1 MSKGYLGAEE
11 KDMLNQS
18 IQMKPNVIQNTKE
31 KIINMARKLFS
42 ERTYLAVSMSD
53 IANKLNITKAA
64 LYYHFTGKAEIYKK
78 VLEKVFNELEEE
90 ILKATSQVQNPK
102 EKLRQLIIGYLK
114 YGQKDKFLIKSL
126 LLCISKIDL
135 SLKNKVMELRNKL
148 NLSIQQIFKEIFPN
162 KDIKS
167 LVFLF
172 TGMMNGLLL
181 EQSLSDKINLEEA
194 VERIIAVLETESQKI
209 PSLAFRV
216 SNLSKSP

>member
-1 MSKGYLGAEE
+1 MCYLCRALSKGYLGAEE
-11 KDMLNQS
+11 EDMLNQS

-31 KIINMARKLFS
+31 NIINVARKLFS

-90 ILKATSQVQNPK
+90 ILKTTSQVQNPK

-135 SLKNKVMELRNKL
+135 SLKNKVMELRDKL

-194 VERIIAVLETESQKI
+194 VERVIAVLETESQ
-209 PSLAFRV
+209 
-216 SNLSKSP
+216 

>member
-1 MSKGYLGAEE
+1 
-11 KDMLNQS
+11 MLNQS

-31 KIINMARKLFS
+31 NIINMARKLFS

-148 NLSIQQIFKEIFPN
+148 NLSIQQIFKEIFPD

-194 VERIIAVLETESQKI
+194 VERVIAVLETESQ
-209 PSLAFRV
+209 
-216 SNLSKSP
+216 

>member
-1 MSKGYLGAEE
+1 
-11 KDMLNQS
+11 MLNQS

-31 KIINMARKLFS
+31 NIINMARKLFS

-194 VERIIAVLETESQKI
+194 VESCCFGNRKPINSF
-209 PSLAFRV
+209 SYF
-216 SNLSKSP
+216 

>member
-1 MSKGYLGAEE
+1 
-11 KDMLNQS
+11 MLNQS

-135 SLKNKVMELRNKL
+135 SLKNKVMELRDKL

-194 VERIIAVLETESQKI
+194 VERVIAVLETESQ
-209 PSLAFRV
+209 
-216 SNLSKSP
+216 

>member
-1 MSKGYLGAEE
+1 VCYLYRAFVKGYLGAEE

-31 KIINMARKLFS
+31 NIINMARKLFS

-114 YGQKDKFLIKSL
+114 YGQKEKFLIKSL

-194 VERIIAVLETESQKI
+194 VERVIAVLETESQ
-209 PSLAFRV
+209 
-216 SNLSKSP
+216 

>member
-1 MSKGYLGAEE
+1 
-11 KDMLNQS
+11 MLNQS

-31 KIINMARKLFS
+31 NIINMARKLFS

-167 LVFLF
+167 LVLLF

-194 VERIIAVLETESQKI
+194 VERVIAVLETESQ
-209 PSLAFRV
+209 
-216 SNLSKSP
+216 

>member
-1 MSKGYLGAEE
+1 
-11 KDMLNQS
+11 MLNQS

-31 KIINMARKLFS
+31 NIINMARKLFS

-114 YGQKDKFLIKSL
+114 YGQKEKFLIKSL

-135 SLKNKVMELRNKL
+135 SLKNKVMELRDKL
-148 NLSIQQIFKEIFPN
+148 NLSIQQIFEEIFPD

-194 VERIIAVLETESQKI
+194 VERVIAVLETENQ
-209 PSLAFRV
+209 
-216 SNLSKSP
+216 

>member
-31 KIINMARKLFS
+31 NIINMARKLFS

-135 SLKNKVMELRNKL
+135 SLKNKVMELRDKL

-194 VERIIAVLETESQKI
+194 VERVIAVLETESQ
-209 PSLAFRV
+209 
-216 SNLSKSP
+216 

>member
-1 MSKGYLGAEE
+1 
-11 KDMLNQS
+11 MLNQS

-31 KIINMARKLFS
+31 NIINMARKLFS

-114 YGQKDKFLIKSL
+114 YGQKEKFLIKSL

-167 LVFLF
+167 LVLLF

-194 VERIIAVLETESQKI
+194 VERVIAVLETENQ
-209 PSLAFRV
+209 
-216 SNLSKSP
+216 

>member
-1 MSKGYLGAEE
+1 LSKGYLGAEE

-31 KIINMARKLFS
+31 NIINMARKLFS

-167 LVFLF
+167 LVLLF

-194 VERIIAVLETESQKI
+194 VERVIAVLETESQ
-209 PSLAFRV
+209 
-216 SNLSKSP
+216 

>member
-1 MSKGYLGAEE
+1 
-11 KDMLNQS
+11 MLNQS

-31 KIINMARKLFS
+31 NIINMARKLFS

-114 YGQKDKFLIKSL
+114 YGQKEKFLIKSL

-167 LVFLF
+167 LIFLF
-172 TGMMNGLLL
+172 TGMMHGLLL

-194 VERIIAVLETESQKI
+194 VERVIAILETENQ
-209 PSLAFRV
+209 
-216 SNLSKSP
+216 

>member
-1 MSKGYLGAEE
+1 
-11 KDMLNQS
+11 MLNQS

-31 KIINMARKLFS
+31 NIINMARKLFS
-42 ERTYLAVSMSD
+42 ERTYLTVSMSD

-194 VERIIAVLETESQKI
+194 VERVIAVLETESQ
-209 PSLAFRV
+209 
-216 SNLSKSP
+216 

>member
-1 MSKGYLGAEE
+1 MKSVGILLAKWTKKL
-11 KDMLNQS
+11 LFTQS
-18 IQMKPNVIQNTKE
+18 DVIQNTKE
-31 KIINMARKLFS
+31 NIINMARKLFS

-167 LVFLF
+167 LVLLF

-194 VERIIAVLETESQKI
+194 VERVIAVLETESQ
-209 PSLAFRV
+209 
-216 SNLSKSP
+216 

>member
-31 KIINMARKLFS
+31 NIINMARKLFS

-167 LVFLF
+167 LVLLF

-194 VERIIAVLETESQKI
+194 VERVIAVLETESQ
-209 PSLAFRV
+209 
-216 SNLSKSP
+216 

>member
-1 MSKGYLGAEE
+1 
-11 KDMLNQS
+11 MLNQS

-31 KIINMARKLFS
+31 NIINMARKLFS

-114 YGQKDKFLIKSL
+114 YGQKEKFLIKSL

-135 SLKNKVMELRNKL
+135 SLKNKVMELRDKL

-194 VERIIAVLETESQKI
+194 VERVIAVLETEGQ
-209 PSLAFRV
+209 
-216 SNLSKSP
+216 

>member
-135 SLKNKVMELRNKL
+135 SLKNKVMELRDKL

>member
-1 MSKGYLGAEE
+1 
-11 KDMLNQS
+11 MLNQS
-18 IQMKPNVIQNTKE
+18 TQMKPNVIQNTKE
-31 KIINMARKLFS
+31 NIINMARKLFS
-42 ERTYLAVSMSD
+42 ERTYLGVSMSD

-114 YGQKDKFLIKSL
+114 YGQKEKFLIKSL

-135 SLKNKVMELRNKL
+135 SLKNKVMELRDKL
-148 NLSIQQIFKEIFPN
+148 NLSIQQIFEEIFPN

-172 TGMMNGLLL
+172 TGIMNGLLL
-181 EQSLSDKINLEEA
+181 EQSLNNKINLEKA
-194 VERIIAVLETESQKI
+194 VERVIAVLETESQ
-209 PSLAFRV
+209 
-216 SNLSKSP
+216 

>member
-1 MSKGYLGAEE
+1 
-11 KDMLNQS
+11 MLNQS

-31 KIINMARKLFS
+31 NIINMARKLFS

-135 SLKNKVMELRNKL
+135 SLKNKVMELRDKL

-194 VERIIAVLETESQKI
+194 VERVIAVLETESQ
-209 PSLAFRV
+209 
-216 SNLSKSP
+216 

>member
-1 MSKGYLGAEE
+1 
-11 KDMLNQS
+11 MLNQS

-31 KIINMARKLFS
+31 NIINMARKLFS

-194 VERIIAVLETESQKI
+194 VERVIAVLETESQ
-209 PSLAFRV
+209 
-216 SNLSKSP
+216 

>member
-1 MSKGYLGAEE
+1 
-11 KDMLNQS
+11 MLNQS

-31 KIINMARKLFS
+31 NIINMARKLFS

-135 SLKNKVMELRNKL
+135 SLKNKVMELRDKL
-148 NLSIQQIFKEIFPN
+148 NLSIQQIFEEIFPD

-194 VERIIAVLETESQKI
+194 VERVIAVLETENQ
-209 PSLAFRV
+209 
-216 SNLSKSP
+216 

>member
-31 KIINMARKLFS
+31 NIINMARKLFS

-194 VERIIAVLETESQKI
+194 VERVIAVLETESQ
-209 PSLAFRV
+209 
-216 SNLSKSP
+216 

>member
-1 MSKGYLGAEE
+1 
-11 KDMLNQS
+11 MLNQS

-31 KIINMARKLFS
+31 NIINMARKLFS

-135 SLKNKVMELRNKL
+135 SLKNKVMELRDKL
-148 NLSIQQIFKEIFPN
+148 NLSIQQIFKEIFPD

-194 VERIIAVLETESQKI
+194 VERVIAVLETESQ
-209 PSLAFRV
+209 
-216 SNLSKSP
+216 

>member
-31 KIINMARKLFS
+31 NIINMARKLFS

-114 YGQKDKFLIKSL
+114 YGQKEKFLIKSL

-194 VERIIAVLETESQKI
+194 VERVIAVLETESQ
-209 PSLAFRV
+209 
-216 SNLSKSP
+216 

>member
-1 MSKGYLGAEE
+1 
-11 KDMLNQS
+11 MLNQS

-31 KIINMARKLFS
+31 NIINMARKLFS

-114 YGQKDKFLIKSL
+114 YGQKEKFLIKSL

-167 LVFLF
+167 LVLLF

-194 VERIIAVLETESQKI
+194 VERVIAILETENQ
-209 PSLAFRV
+209 
-216 SNLSKSP
+216 

>member
-1 MSKGYLGAEE
+1 
-11 KDMLNQS
+11 MLNQS

-31 KIINMARKLFS
+31 NIINMARKLFS

-167 LVFLF
+167 LVLLF

-194 VERIIAVLETESQKI
+194 VERVIAILETENQ
-209 PSLAFRV
+209 
-216 SNLSKSP
+216 

>member
-1 MSKGYLGAEE
+1 VFIYIGPLSKGCLGAEE

-90 ILKATSQVQNPK
+90 ILKAASQVQNPK

-114 YGQKDKFLIKSL
+114 YGQKEKFLIKSL

-148 NLSIQQIFKEIFPN
+148 NLSIQQIFEEIFPN

-181 EQSLSDKINLEEA
+181 EQSLSNKINLEKA
-194 VERIIAVLETESQKI
+194 VERVIAVLETESQ
-209 PSLAFRV
+209 
-216 SNLSKSP
+216 